1 MLFSP
6 ANDGSDEDFEDTVPL
21 RNQKGK
27 KNKKILSKTNK
38 KKGKEREK
46 EKEKE
51 AEPPISTSSS
61 ENNSKNLFLSF

>member
-46 EKEKE
+46 EKE